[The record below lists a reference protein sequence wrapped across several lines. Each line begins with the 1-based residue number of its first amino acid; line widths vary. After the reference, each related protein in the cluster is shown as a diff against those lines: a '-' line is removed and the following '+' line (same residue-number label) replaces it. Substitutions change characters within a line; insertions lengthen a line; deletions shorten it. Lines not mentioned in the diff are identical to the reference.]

1 VCGLRGAYIYVGHR
15 ASRPFLKAG
24 VGQGCAA
31 SSDSPGKVA
40 LLWLAPPTCHL
51 NNACR
56 KRWANQAAGARPLK
70 ARGQPSV
77 HKSLASRHV
86 LAQIPSRQTKSKRRS
101 RANLLLFFS
110 SCAHK
115 EVSVILTRNP
125 GFPVSSVPQCR
136 IFADRRLVKAAKQTS
151 QPAFE
156 RMKSIGWELPVC
168 RTLQQQSLVSN
179 VLTIGARLP
188 N

>member
-1 VCGLRGAYIYVGHR
+1 MC
-15 ASRPFLKAG
+15 
-24 VGQGCAA
+24 
-31 SSDSPGKVA
+31 
-40 LLWLAPPTCHL
+40 W
-51 NNACR
+51 
-56 KRWANQAAGARPLK
+56 
-70 ARGQPSV
+70 
-77 HKSLASRHV
+77 HKSLQDKQKAKEGA
-86 LAQIPSRQTKSKRRS
+86 AQISCC
-101 RANLLLFFS
+101 FFS